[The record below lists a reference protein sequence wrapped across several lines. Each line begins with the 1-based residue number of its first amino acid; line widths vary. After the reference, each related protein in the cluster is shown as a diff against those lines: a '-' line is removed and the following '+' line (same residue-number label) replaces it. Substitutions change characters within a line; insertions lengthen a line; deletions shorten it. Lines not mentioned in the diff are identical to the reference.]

1 MKIMWVWIV
10 VAVLLVAAYKAGQMS
25 VAEEFSIYGTPA
37 SGGGMRGPVIM
48 IIVVVVAL
56 IIWLI
61 GYFLYT
67 GVIAPAGYVIHRAGH
82 SMYNGIIKR

>member
-25 VAEEFSIYGTPA
+25 RTEGFQSIYANHT
-37 SGGGMRGPVIM
+37 SGFIIL
-48 IIVVVVAL
+48 IIVGIVAL
-56 IIWLI
+56 IIFLI
-61 GYFLYT
+61 GYLLYT
-67 GVIAPAGYVIHRAGH
+67 GVIAPAGYVIRRAGH